1 MRPDA
6 DSRYQARGELAALLT
21 QERQDVVTAIVT
33 LGQVR
38 GFVTLDQVLDHAPP
52 DLDVE
57 DLSSLLQELEGQG
70 IEVDGAE
77 QVQPDAKRRPVT
89 RTQSTPAAEQPLST
103 PEEDQGQ
110 DLVRTYLRQ
119 MSRVPLLTREG
130 EVAIA
135 KRIERGELR
144 ITRAMSRSL
153 LVARGIAELAR
164 KVVEGERTLRDTV
177 ILPDTELT
185 DRQINNRIKRLVG
198 DAKKV
203 NDALIELAKRKV
215 RVAAVRKRHRK
226 PSVRTRWRV
235 KRAHIAVSHAIRH
248 ICYTPA
254 VRRQLIDKVEQA
266 AAMLKRAERQV
277 ERLVKESTPRRRGQ
291 RATPNPNLREAR
303 RARAALREEINEPA
317 ADINAIQKSIR
328 RGVIEGDLARKE
340 LTEANLRLVVS
351 VAKKYV
357 NRGLAFLDLIQEGNI
372 GLMRAVDKFDY
383 RRGFKFSTY
392 ATWWIRQ
399 AITRAI
405 ADQARTI
412 RIPVHMIETLNKLNR
427 AMQTLTRD
435 LGREPTPQE
444 LADRADLPM
453 SVVRKARKIAQT
465 VVSLDAPIGD
475 SDESLFGDFIE
486 DRHAV
491 NPAEATVAFDLR
503 RQTESVLETLT
514 PKEREVIRMRFGLS
528 DGAEPTLAELG
539 EKFSLT
545 RERIRQIE
553 AAALRKLRDPS
564 LSRRLSSFVEPR
576 QPRRPGRGDETTAA
590 EEQGVA

>member
-1 MRPDA
+1 MLI
-6 DSRYQARGELAALLT
+6 E
-21 QERQDVVTAIVT
+21 ERQVIVNTLVT
-33 LGQVR
+33 LGQER
-38 GFVTLDQVLDHAPP
+38 GFLTLDQVLDHAPA

-70 IEVDGAE
+70 IEVEGAE
-77 QVQPDAKRRPVT
+77 QMQPEAKRRAAARPQ
-89 RTQSTPAAEQPLST
+89 QSQANEESLPAH
-103 PEEDQGQ
+103 EEDQGQ

-144 ITRAMSRSL
+144 ITKAMSRSL
-153 LVARGIAELAR
+153 LVARYIPELAR
-164 KVVEGERTLRDTV
+164 RVDEGERTLRDIV
-177 ILPDTELT
+177 ILPDSELS
-185 DRQINNRIKRLVG
+185 DRQLNNRIKRLVKEAADVG
-198 DAKKV
+198 SKLKDFT
-203 NDALIELAKRKV
+203 KREA
-215 RVAAVRKRHRK
+215 RVAAVRKSRRK
-226 PSVRTRWRV
+226 PSVRARWRLM
-235 KRAHIAVSHAIRH
+235 RARIEVSHA
-248 ICYTPA
+248 
-254 VRRQLIDKVEQA
+254 VRGIKFSPGARDELVNKVEEA
-266 AAMLKRAERQV
+266 ASTLVRAERRV
-277 ERLVKESTPRRRGQ
+277 ERLSKQTAARRRGKEK
-291 RATPNPNLREAR
+291 AAFSANLRDAKAELAS
-303 RARAALREEINEPA
+303 LQEQIDEPK
-317 ADINAIQKSIR
+317 DQLIAIQRSIR
-328 RGVIEGDLARKE
+328 RGLIEGDQARKE

-444 LADRADLPM
+444 LSERADLPM

-475 SDESLFGDFIE
+475 SDESQFGDFIE
-486 DRHAV
+486 DPQAV

-503 RQTESVLETLT
+503 RQTESVLETLS

-553 AAALRKLRDPS
+553 AAALRKLRDPA

-576 QPRRPGRGDETTAA
+576 ERRRPGRGDSVP